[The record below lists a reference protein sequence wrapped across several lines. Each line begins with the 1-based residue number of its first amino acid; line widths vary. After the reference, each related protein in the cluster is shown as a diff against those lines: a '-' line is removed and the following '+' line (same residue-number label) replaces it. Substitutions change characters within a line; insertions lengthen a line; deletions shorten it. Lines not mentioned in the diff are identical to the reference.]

1 MKAAPAGYGGRVA
14 CPATKTIPI
23 CATLKMQPAPVQ
35 NRKGMVFQM
44 QTITAD
50 VFQNLKKFIAE
61 NLIQPSSRQE
71 RQDGRYSQFQER
83 ENSRKGQFQ
92 NRQENRRTGSDVRAD
107 TAPRQEIQDSQQNG
121 SEGLQYKGDGKEQPD
136 HTGGRSMD
144 SLIGEVGASFRE
156 VLFDHIKASGMT
168 NTEVYKR
175 ANIDRKLFSKIRTN
189 PAYHPGKSTVL
200 ALAVALKLDLEDTAD
215 LLARAEYALSPGSV
229 GDLIV
234 RYFIEHG
241 IYDLQVINTALNE
254 YDQPI
259 LG

>member
-1 MKAAPAGYGGRVA
+1 
-14 CPATKTIPI
+14 
-23 CATLKMQPAPVQ
+23 
-35 NRKGMVFQM
+35 M

-50 VFQNLKKFIAE
+50 AFQNLKKFIAE

-92 NRQENRRTGSDVRAD
+92 NRQENRQTGSDVRAD
-107 TAPRQEIQDSQQNG
+107 TAPRQENQDSQQNG

-189 PAYHPGKSTVL
+189 PIIPANPRSW
-200 ALAVALKLDLEDTAD
+200 
-215 LLARAEYALSPGSV
+215 PW
-229 GDLIV
+229 
-234 RYFIEHG
+234 
-241 IYDLQVINTALNE
+241 
-254 YDQPI
+254 P
-259 LG
+259 